1 MVKKFSILPIIGIL
15 NMDKFYVYFIF
26 YHFFNKNLVHFKK
39 KKQKGKLMAE
49 EGEVEVQKKSGGKM
63 MLVIIIVLILLIL
76 IGGGLAA
83 FLLLSGDNEEV
94 SSAPQ
99 QTQQTQMQRKKGISG
114 RSTNLLTIGPMYP
127 MDQFVVNLLSESG
140 GRFLKTSLDIE
151 LENQEMSP
159 EMDMKKPAIRDI
171 IIRTLSSKTFE
182 EIGTEKGKERLK
194 DEIVE
199 KINEILADG
208 QVKNIFF
215 TDFVVQ

>member
-1 MVKKFSILPIIGIL
+1 
-15 NMDKFYVYFIF
+15 
-26 YHFFNKNLVHFKK
+26 
-39 KKQKGKLMAE
+39 MAE
-49 EGEVEVQKKSGGKM
+49 EEMEEKSPKKSGGGKM
-63 MLVIIIVLILLIL
+63 LLVVIIVLILLVL
-76 IGGGLAA
+76 VGGGLAA
-83 FLLLSGDNEEV
+83 FLLLSGSGEEV
-94 SSAPQ
+94 SQQPQ
-99 QTQQTQMQRKKGISG
+99 QVQMQKKRGSSA

-127 MDQFVVNLLSESG
+127 MEQFVVNLLSESG

-194 DEIVE
+194 DEMVE

-208 QVKNIFF
+208 QIKNIFF
-215 TDFVVQ
+215 TNFVVQ